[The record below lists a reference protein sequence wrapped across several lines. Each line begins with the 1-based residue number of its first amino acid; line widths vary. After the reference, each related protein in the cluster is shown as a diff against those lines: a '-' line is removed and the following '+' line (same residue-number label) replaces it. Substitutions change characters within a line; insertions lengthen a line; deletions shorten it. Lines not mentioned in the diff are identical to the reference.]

1 VDQIFGPETRAI
13 SLPFHFSPGKVEMPD
28 AAKCRWSG
36 NGVTGELI
44 CADGGSFDDRKITSG
59 TSGLVSRGSQ
69 DTPAAAS

>member
-1 VDQIFGPETRAI
+1 
-13 SLPFHFSPGKVEMPD
+13 MPLER
-28 AAKCRWSG
+28 KWCHGR
-36 NGVTGELI
+36 VTGELI